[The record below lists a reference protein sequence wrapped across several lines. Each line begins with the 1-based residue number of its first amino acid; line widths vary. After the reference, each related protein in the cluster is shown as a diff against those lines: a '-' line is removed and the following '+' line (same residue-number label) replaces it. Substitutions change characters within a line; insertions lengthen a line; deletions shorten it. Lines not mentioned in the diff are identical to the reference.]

1 MHDAQRFWNK
11 VTLRQFGCY
20 EWRGKSREG
29 YGRFY
34 LNKRYVP
41 AHRFACENI
50 KGPVPADR
58 VLDHLCRNPICVNP
72 DHLEIV
78 TWTENMLR
86 GISPA
91 AQNKRKTICKRGH
104 PLTPDNLNPRILA
117 LDGRRS
123 CLQCEKIRKQEYYAL
138 HREALIMKQ
147 NIYYEKNREAVCAQ
161 AKKRHEAKRRKAQ
174 DA

>member
-1 MHDAQRFWNK
+1 MQDAQRFWNK

-20 EWRGKSREG
+20 EWRGKTREG

-41 AHRFACENI
+41 AHRFAYEDI

-86 GISPA
+86 GVSPA
-91 AQNKRKTICKRGH
+91 AQNKRKTHCKRGH
-104 PLTPDNLNPRILA
+104 ELAPDNLNPYYLERG
-117 LDGRRS
+117 GRRS
-123 CLQCEKIRKQEYYAL
+123 CLQCEKIRREEYY
-138 HREALIMKQ
+138 K
-147 NIYYEKNREAVCAQ
+147 KNRESLIEKERIRREKKKVKTQYAQ
-161 AKKRHEAKRRKAQ
+161 FF
-174 DA
+174 